1 MRKTLFVSV
10 ATAVALA
17 ASVPASAQER
27 YNPNTPGLFAA
38 GAVTG
43 TVVGLGL
50 HNGWFGSGKFVSSL
64 PNSAAGSAV
73 VGGVVGIGTVALLD
87 AATQPCKGFRALFVP
102 GQQSGCRNGEF
113 VGAAPVRK
121 GRYG

>member
-1 MRKTLFVSV
+1 MRKVLFVSI
-10 ATAVALA
+10 AAAALA
-17 ASVPASAQER
+17 VSVPASAQDR
-27 YNPNTPGLFAA
+27 YNPNAPGLLAA

-50 HNGWFGSGKFVSSL
+50 HNGWFGGGKFISSL
-64 PNSAAGSAV
+64 PSSAAGSAAI
-73 VGGVVGIGTVALLD
+73 GGVVGIGTVALLD

-113 VGAAPVRK
+113 VSAAPARK